1 MLILFHLES
10 LHYNTNSRTQ
20 ISPLGCRR
28 SKPIDFSLIFLTLIL
43 SLTSPEGFG
52 PVRQNLFLVQCFFC
66 TCHDFHTSKYPIRLT
81 DNVRPKTEIFRSN
94 LWWRDIMSGHFSSY
108 MSHLFHVFSCLTFQ
122 KVSFMPL
129 LSPWQ
134 QWLIMIRI
142 VYHRLFGEW

>member
-10 LHYNTNSRTQ
+10 LHYNTNSRNQ

-43 SLTSPEGFG
+43 SLTSPEGL
-52 PVRQNLFLVQCFFC
+52 VRSSKFISCPMLFLHLPWFPYFQISNTVNGQCPAKNWIFPVKFVVAG
-66 TCHDFHTSKYPIRLT
+66 H
-81 DNVRPKTEIFRSN
+81 NVRSFFLI
-94 LWWRDIMSGHFSSY
+94 
-108 MSHLFHVFSCLTFQ
+108 HVSFISCLLVSYFS